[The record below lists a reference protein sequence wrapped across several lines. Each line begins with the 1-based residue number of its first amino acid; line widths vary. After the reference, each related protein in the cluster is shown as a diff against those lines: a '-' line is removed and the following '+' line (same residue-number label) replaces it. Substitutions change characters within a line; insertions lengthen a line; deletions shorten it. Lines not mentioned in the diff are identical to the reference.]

1 MIKAGGLA
9 YIVWR
14 YYDMGSSSRTVAYE
28 ILVNGK
34 QPSDF
39 EIQYVTDG
47 LVEKYNPEIAEEL
60 GVEIPEG
67 MVALDME

>member
-1 MIKAGGLA
+1 MGYQAGL
-9 YIVWR
+9 
-14 YYDMGSSSRTVAYE
+14 MAYE